1 MSAFGRTW
9 NGVRLNNYMIAKDS
23 DKFLRTLL
31 EHVGEMEQQSYILLK
46 DHKLDISDEVYDR
59 VYKINQSGH
68 EIKRLISI
76 YGLR

>member
-1 MSAFGRTW
+1 
-9 NGVRLNNYMIAKDS
+9 MIAKDS

-31 EHVGEMEQQSYILLK
+31 ELVGDMEQQSYILLK
-46 DHKLDISDEVYDR
+46 DHNLDITGEVYDR

-68 EIKRLISI
+68 EIKRLIAL

>member
-1 MSAFGRTW
+1 
-9 NGVRLNNYMIAKDS
+9 MIAKDS

-31 EHVGEMEQQSYILLK
+31 EHVGDMEQQSYILLK
-46 DHKLDISDEVYDR
+46 DHNLDITGEVYDR

-68 EIKRLISI
+68 EIKRLIAL